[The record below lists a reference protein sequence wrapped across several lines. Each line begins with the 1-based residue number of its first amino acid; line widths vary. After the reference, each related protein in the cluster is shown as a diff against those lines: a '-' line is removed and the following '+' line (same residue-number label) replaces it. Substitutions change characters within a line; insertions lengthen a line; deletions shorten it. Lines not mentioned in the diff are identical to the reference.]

1 MAELDKI
8 IKQLEVLIEDT
19 KYSDVVDL
27 TPDEAKTIL
36 ELLKEQQKT
45 GHWEWK
51 KFDYYRCS
59 ECGHETNV
67 DECMEKP
74 IYNYCPYCGTK
85 MLYRKS
91 GYHPQIPHPINSNT
105 QWT

>member
-36 ELLKEQQKT
+36 ELLKEQQKAIEDAYYD
-45 GHWEWK
+45 GYSVGYDAK
-51 KFDYYRCS
+51 KAEIEEEY
-59 ECGHETNV
+59 GV
-67 DECMEKP
+67 
-74 IYNYCPYCGTK
+74 
-85 MLYRKS
+85 L
-91 GYHPQIPHPINSNT
+91 
-105 QWT
+105 